1 MKPKSRR
8 LFKIFPKGSKKTHGE
23 NDLKKLNHST
33 KLSNFF
39 TKNSS
44 QDLIRLFKF
53 FKNEI
58 LAQVT
63 PLKPNVCDQVR
74 QTLGTFF

>member
-39 TKNSS
+39 TKNSF
-44 QDLIRLFKF
+44 QGLKF

-58 LAQVT
+58 LAKVT

-74 QTLGTFF
+74 QTLLPTEKS